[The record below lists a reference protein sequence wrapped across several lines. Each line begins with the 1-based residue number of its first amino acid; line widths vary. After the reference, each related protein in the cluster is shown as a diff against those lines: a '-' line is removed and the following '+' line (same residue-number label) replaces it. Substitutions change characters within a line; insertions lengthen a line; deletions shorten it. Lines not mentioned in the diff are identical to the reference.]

1 MNKEMKIQLKQCFEL
16 MAKIKDE
23 YPEGAFC
30 REMIHGDMNY
40 RYRHIGETRKKLQA
54 LPVVIYDF
62 ARFKNGLKAPDEAV
76 KRFFQSLIDEPER
89 YSGLVG
95 LKFPERRERFVVW
108 SANLNIPPGSIDEL
122 LTRCRLSGILDAGY
136 RLNEKYRDILGTYL
150 SL

>member
-1 MNKEMKIQLKQCFEL
+1 MNKEMQIQLKQCFEL

-23 YPEGAFC
+23 YPEGEFD
-30 REMIHGDMNY
+30 REMIHGDMDF
-40 RYRHIGETRKKLQA
+40 RYHHISEMRKKLQA

-62 ARFKNGLKAPDEAV
+62 ARFKNGLKSPDEAV

-95 LKFPERRERFVVW
+95 LKFLERRERFVVW

-122 LTRCRLSGILDAGY
+122 LTRGRLSGILDAGY
-136 RLNEKYRDILGTYL
+136 RLNEKYRDILATYL